1 MMKTPIPAIAGVFAA
16 VAITGCGG
24 TASQATT
31 MAMPAPAQ
39 VTTAGAPAPK
49 SRNNAADVEF
59 MQGMIP
65 HHAQAVLIAAWAPT
79 HGARDDIKRLCERI
93 VVGQADEIRLMQWWL
108 REKGEEI
115 PPADAKT
122 HKMKMDGM
130 VHEMLMPGMLND
142 EQLARLDKARG
153 SEFDRMFLEA
163 MIAHHGGAISMV
175 DKLLGTP
182 GAGNDDLIYKMAS
195 DVYAD
200 QTTEIRV
207 MEGMLATVPG
217 ATRAP

>member
-1 MMKTPIPAIAGVFAA
+1 MKTPIHVIAGSLFAA

-24 TASQATT
+24 ANQATT

-39 VTTAGAPAPK
+39 VTTAGAPPAK

-79 HGARDDIKRLCERI
+79 HGARQDIKILCERI

-108 REKGEEI
+108 REKAEEI
-115 PPADAKT
+115 PAADAKT
-122 HKMKMDGM
+122 HKMKMGDM
-130 VHEMLMPGMLND
+130 VHETLMPGMLNE

-153 SEFDRMFLEA
+153 SEFDRLFLEA
-163 MIAHHGGAISMV
+163 MIAHHAGALTMV
-175 DKLLGTP
+175 EKLFGTP
-182 GAGNDDLIYKMAS
+182 GAANDDMIYKMAS

-207 MEGMLATVPG
+207 MENMLSTVPG

>member
-1 MMKTPIPAIAGVFAA
+1 MKRQIHALLAAAALAACSAGTTQTP
-16 VAITGCGG
+16 
-24 TASQATT
+24 
-31 MAMPAPAQ
+31 PAPAP
-39 VTTAGAPAPK
+39 TPAGGPSAVK
-49 SRNNAADVEF
+49 SNNNPADVEF

-65 HHAQAVLIAAWAPT
+65 HHAQAVVIAAWAPT

-108 REKGEEI
+108 RQKGEDI
-115 PPADAKT
+115 PAADAKM
-122 HKMKMDGM
+122 HKMKMGGT

-153 SEFDRMFLEA
+153 SEFDRLFLEA
-163 MIAHHGGAISMV
+163 MIAHHAGAIAMV
-175 DKLLGTP
+175 DKLF
-182 GAGNDDLIYKMAS
+182 GAQGGANDDLVYKMAS

-207 MEGMLATVPG
+207 MEGMLSTVPG

>member
-1 MMKTPIPAIAGVFAA
+1 MKTPIQAIIVAALAAG
-16 VAITGCGG
+16 AITGCS
-24 TASQATT
+24 ASAGQTTTATT
-31 MAMPAPAQ
+31 PSPASR
-39 VTTAGAPAPK
+39 TGASAAK
-49 SRNNAADVEF
+49 SKNNPADVEF

-65 HHAQAVLIAAWAPT
+65 HHAQAVVIAAWAPT
-79 HGARDDIKRLCERI
+79 HGARDDIRRLCERI

-108 REKGEEI
+108 KEKGEDI
-115 PPADAKT
+115 PAADAKT
-122 HKMKMDGM
+122 HKMKMGDM

-153 SEFDRMFLEA
+153 SEFDRIFLEA
-163 MIAHHGGAISMV
+163 MIAHHAGAIAMV
-175 DKLLGTP
+175 DKLF
-182 GAGNDDLIYKMAS
+182 GASGGANDDLVYKMAS

-207 MEGMLATVPG
+207 MENMLSTVPG